1 VNAIEEFIGLVE
13 ISRQY
18 EAAQKV
24 IQSMDDAT
32 KQAVNEVARPV

>member
-1 VNAIEEFIGLVE
+1 VNAIEEFVGLVD

-24 IQSMDDAT
+24 IQSMDEAT
-32 KQAVNEVARPV
+32 KQAVNEIARPV